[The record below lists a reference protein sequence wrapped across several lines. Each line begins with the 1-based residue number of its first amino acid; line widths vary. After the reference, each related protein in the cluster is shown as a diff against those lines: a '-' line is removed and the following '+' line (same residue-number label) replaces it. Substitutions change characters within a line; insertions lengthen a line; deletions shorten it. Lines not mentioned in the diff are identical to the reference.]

1 MRPISVKA
9 KDANR
14 RVQDV
19 PGEIAEKKTG
29 FDQEARTRP
38 IDYIGRLRVHVFMT
52 DAMFQRQLTKALVWD
67 RKRFAITARRHQ
79 EEGTI
84 ATLPRTHT
92 VAGGV
97 RSLLQRP

>member
-1 MRPISVKA
+1 
-9 KDANR
+9 
-14 RVQDV
+14 VQDV
-19 PGEIAEKKTG
+19 PGEIAEKITG
-29 FDQEARTRP
+29 FDQEARTRL
-38 IDYIGRLRVHVFMT
+38 IDYIGRLRVHASVA

-79 EEGTI
+79 EGTN